1 MSVYLCKWTNDGK
14 KYTHFDEFKV
24 MYLGDFT
31 KDEGYTDRNQVMI
44 EKLNIGDRLDLSDG
58 ISQYHEIERLA

>member
-1 MSVYLCKWTNDGK
+1 
-14 KYTHFDEFKV
+14 

-31 KDEGYTDRNQVMI
+31 KDIGYTDRNQVMI